1 MELEVVIMSRPFS
14 YLILWLVV
22 SAFLAGPWSP
32 AVRLCRAAPQPV
44 AAGRD
49 LLKDP
54 SAAVRLRAALA
65 LAEADDAEAVPVL
78 IDLLA
83 DLSTEQRRPV
93 EAVLTRLAGEWAPVL
108 EFLRDDEISRGIR
121 RDAWAGW

>member
-83 DLSTEQRRPV
+83 ELPAEQRRPV

-108 EFLRDDEISRGIR
+108 EFTKDDEVTRGIR
-121 RDAWAGW
+121 

>member
-1 MELEVVIMSRPFS
+1 MELEVVFMSRPFS
-14 YLILWLVV
+14 HLLPWLVV
-22 SAFLAGPWSP
+22 SAFLAGPRSP
-32 AVRLCRAAPQPV
+32 AVRLCRASPPPV

-65 LAEADDAEAVPVL
+65 LAEAGDAEAVPVL

-83 DLSTEQRRPV
+83 DLSAEQRRPV
-93 EAVLTRLAGEWAPVL
+93 EEVLTRLAGQWAPVL
-108 EFLRDDEISRGIR
+108 EFPRDDEISRGIR
-121 RDAWAGW
+121 